1 MEKFITRKRKLSIDQ
16 SAFAVAE
23 SESTG
28 KVSVSFAETESTR
41 KGTSTLEKK
50 KKHRLYCNSYLNFG
64 FTWCSDEEQ
73 PVPECLI
80 CHTKLSNEA
89 LVPSK
94 LSRHFSKKHGNL
106 SDKPAS
112 YFKRLL
118 EERKQQSV
126 TFTQTFQVSMKSQYA
141 SYLVAEIIAKNSKP
155 HTEAE
160 KAVFPACSA
169 IVKTMFGPEAEEKIR
184 QIPLSNDTIHRR
196 ICDMST
202 DIQDTVIS
210 SVKQSKMLTIQVD
223 ESTDISGKA
232 QLIAFIWFVSDGK
245 ISDQFFCCKELKER
259 TTGQDIFDTLSKYLE
274 ENELTWKECVGLC
287 TDGAPSM
294 IGSIK
299 GFVSLV
305 KKVNSEIITTH
316 GFLYRGVLIG
326 KTLNSD
332 LTQVLKEVIEMVN
345 YIKAR
350 PLKSRLFTKLCKEM
364 KANYENLLLHTET
377 R

>member
-28 KVSVSFAETESTR
+28 KVSVSFAETESTG
-41 KGTSTLEKK
+41 KGTGTLEKK
-50 KKHRLYCNSYLNFG
+50 KKHQLYCNSYLNFC
-64 FTWCSDEEQ
+64 FTWCGDEEQ
-73 PVPECLI
+73 PLPECLI
-80 CHTKLSNEA
+80 CDTKLSNEA
-89 LVPSK
+89 MVPSK
-94 LSRHFSKKHGNL
+94 LSRHFSKKLGNL

-118 EERKQQSV
+118 EKRKQQSV
-126 TFTQTFQVSMKSQYA
+126 TFNKTFQVSTKSQHA

-155 HTEAE
+155 HTETE
-160 KAVFPACSA
+160 KVIFPTCSA

-184 QIPLSNDTIHRR
+184 QIPLSNDTIRRR
-196 ICDMST
+196 ICGMST

-210 SVKQSKMLTIQVD
+210 SVKQSKMFTMQVD

-232 QLIAFIWFVSDGK
+232 QLIAFIRFVSDGK

-259 TTGQDIFDTLSKYLE
+259 TTGQDIFDILSKYLE

-316 GFLYRGVLIG
+316 CFLHREVLIG

-332 LTQVLKEVIEMVN
+332 LTQVL
-345 YIKAR
+345 
-350 PLKSRLFTKLCKEM
+350 
-364 KANYENLLLHTET
+364 
-377 R
+377 